1 MMKQISTEEVRRL
14 LYSDMEMTGVTIMEN
29 GQMITPLSPKTVT
42 FAAVVGMAEAMQK
55 DINRRTNALKELIA
69 RVQSHIDEN
78 TPWMERGEG
87 PGLSLD
93 PENTLGEVSLQHVKE
108 DMAEVTMTCGW
119 EVVIM
124 RQGMDLCVQ
133 VYRGGCGDSKP
144 TGETNVSFHEL
155 PD

>member
-1 MMKQISTEEVRRL
+1 MKQISTEEVQRL
-14 LYSDMEMTGVTIMEN
+14 LQSEMEMTGVTILEN

-42 FAAVVGMAEAMQK
+42 FAAVVGMAEDMRK
-55 DINRRTNALKELIA
+55 DIARRTKVVEELTA
-69 RVQSHIDEN
+69 KVQSHLDEN
-78 TPWMERGEG
+78 TPWLEREEG

-93 PENTLGEVSLQHVKE
+93 PESTLGEVTLHHTKE
-108 DMAEVTMTCGW
+108 DMAEVRMTCGW

-124 RQGMDLCVQ
+124 RDGMDLCVQ
-133 VYRGGCGDSKP
+133 VYRAECGDSKP